1 MKLVMLDNYDS
12 FTYNIVQY
20 LQMLGAE
27 VVTIRNNRT
36 TPEEVLGLGADALV
50 LSPGPGKPS
59 EAGILTDLIQAGA
72 REKIPMLGVCLGH
85 QAIGEV
91 FGMKVIHAKRVMH
104 GKASQ
109 ITTDGRGIL
118 EGLPERLSVIRY
130 HSLALDPE
138 TLPAEL
144 EISARAADDGEIM
157 GIRHRTLPIEGVQYH
172 PESVLSEKGME
183 QFENF
188 LKAVRASRGREL

>member
-20 LQMLGAE
+20 LEMLGAE
-27 VVTIRNNRT
+27 VKVLRNDLT
-36 TPEEVLGLGADALV
+36 TPAEVLGLGADALV

-59 EAGILTDLIQAGA
+59 EAGILCDLIRAGA
-72 REKIPMLGVCLGH
+72 QARIPMLGVCLGH

-104 GKASQ
+104 GKASE
-109 ITTDGRGIL
+109 IETDGQGVFT
-118 EGLPERLSVIRY
+118 GLPGKLSVIRY
-130 HSLALDPE
+130 HSLALDPG
-138 TLPAEL
+138 TLPPEL
-144 EISARAADDGEIM
+144 EISARTLDDGEIM
-157 GIRHRTLPIEGVQYH
+157 GIRHRSLPIEGVQYH

-183 QFENF
+183 QLGNF
-188 LKAVRASRGREL
+188 LQTARGFQR

>member
-59 EAGILTDLIQAGA
+59 DAGILTDLIQAGA

-85 QAIGEV
+85 QAIGEAL
-91 FGMKVIHAKRVMH
+91 GGDVIHAQKVMH
-104 GKASQ
+104 GKTSR
-109 ITTDGRGIL
+109 IRHDGQGL
-118 EGLPERLSVIRY
+118 FAGLPEDLSVVRY
-130 HSLALDPE
+130 HSLAVDRT
-138 TLPAEL
+138 TLPADLMVTAET
-144 EISARAADDGEIM
+144 DDGEIM
-157 GIRHRTLPIEGVQYH
+157 GLRHRTLPVEGIQYH
-172 PESVLSEKGME
+172 PESMLTERGLD
-183 QFENF
+183 QLENF
-188 LKAVRASRGREL
+188 LKIAAATQK

>member
-20 LQMLGAE
+20 LQMLGAK
-27 VVTIRNNRT
+27 VQTFRNNRT
-36 TPEEVLGLGADALV
+36 TPDAVLGLGADALV

-59 EAGILTDLIQAGA
+59 EAGILTDLIRAGA

-104 GKASQ
+104 GKASD
-109 ITTDGRGIL
+109 ITTDGRGIFA
-118 EGLPERLSVIRY
+118 GLPEKLSVIRY
-130 HSLALDPE
+130 HSLVLDPE
-138 TLPAEL
+138 TLPPEL
-144 EISARAADDGEIM
+144 EVTARAADDGEIM

-172 PESVLSEKGME
+172 PESVLSEMGME
-183 QFENF
+183 QYENF
-188 LKAVRASRGREL
+188 LRSVRSYRRERK

>member
-20 LQMLGAE
+20 LQMLGAK
-27 VVTIRNNRT
+27 VQTFRNNRT
-36 TPEEVLGLGADALV
+36 TPDAVLGLGADALV

-59 EAGILTDLIQAGA
+59 EAGILTDLIRAGA

-104 GKASQ
+104 GKASD
-109 ITTDGRGIL
+109 ITTDGRGIFA
-118 EGLPERLSVIRY
+118 GLPEKLSVIRY
-130 HSLALDPE
+130 HSLVLDPE
-138 TLPAEL
+138 TLPPEL
-144 EISARAADDGEIM
+144 EVTARAADDGEIM

-172 PESVLSEKGME
+172 PESVLSEMGME

-188 LKAVRASRGREL
+188 LRSVRAYRSLRK

>member
-20 LQMLGAE
+20 LQMLGAK
-27 VVTIRNNRT
+27 VQTFRNNRT
-36 TPEEVLGLGADALV
+36 TPDAVLGLGADALV

-59 EAGILTDLIQAGA
+59 EAGILTDLIRAGA

-104 GKASQ
+104 GKASD
-109 ITTDGRGIL
+109 ITTDGRGIFA
-118 EGLPERLSVIRY
+118 GLPEKLSVIRY
-130 HSLALDPE
+130 HSLVLDPE
-138 TLPAEL
+138 TLPPEL
-144 EISARAADDGEIM
+144 EVTARAADDGEIM
-157 GIRHRTLPIEGVQYH
+157 GIRHRTLPIDGVQYH
-172 PESVLSEKGME
+172 PESVLSEMGME

-188 LKAVRASRGREL
+188 LRSVRSYRRERK

>member
-20 LQMLGAE
+20 LQMLGAK
-27 VVTIRNNRT
+27 VQTFRNNRT
-36 TPEEVLGLGADALV
+36 TPDAVLGLGADALV

-59 EAGILTDLIQAGA
+59 EAGILTDLIRAGA

-104 GKASQ
+104 GKASD
-109 ITTDGRGIL
+109 ITTDGRDIFA
-118 EGLPERLSVIRY
+118 GLPEKLSVIRY
-130 HSLALDPE
+130 HSLVLDPE
-138 TLPAEL
+138 TLPPEL
-144 EISARAADDGEIM
+144 EVTARAADDGEIM

-172 PESVLSEKGME
+172 PESVLSEMGME

-188 LKAVRASRGREL
+188 LRSVRSYRRERK

>member
-20 LQMLGAE
+20 LEMLGAE
-27 VVTIRNNRT
+27 VKALRNDLT
-36 TPEEVLGLGADALV
+36 TPAEVLGLGADALV

-59 EAGILTDLIQAGA
+59 DAGILCDLIREGA
-72 REKIPMLGVCLGH
+72 KARIPMLGVCLGH

-104 GKASQ
+104 GKASE
-109 ITTDGRGIL
+109 IETDGRGVFK
-118 EGLPERLSVIRY
+118 GLPERLSVIRY
-130 HSLALDPE
+130 HSLALDPG
-138 TLPAEL
+138 TLPPEL
-144 EISARAADDGEIM
+144 EISARTLDDGEIM
-157 GIRHRTLPIEGVQYH
+157 GVRHRTLPIEGVQYH

-183 QFENF
+183 QLENF
-188 LKAVRASRGREL
+188 LQNARAHRR

>member
-27 VVTIRNNRT
+27 VQTFRNNRT
-36 TPEEVLGLGADALV
+36 TPDAVLGLGADALV

-59 EAGILTDLIQAGA
+59 EAGILTDLIRAGA

-104 GKASQ
+104 GKASD
-109 ITTDGRGIL
+109 ITTDGRGIFA
-118 EGLPERLSVIRY
+118 GLPEKLSVIRY

-138 TLPAEL
+138 KSPPARRMTAKSWE
-144 EISARAADDGEIM
+144 SATALCRLKACSTT
-157 GIRHRTLPIEGVQYH
+157 RSR
-172 PESVLSEKGME
+172 S
-183 QFENF
+183 F
-188 LKAVRASRGREL
+188 LKRAWSSLRISSGPSGRTAA

>member
-27 VVTIRNNRT
+27 VQTFRNNRT
-36 TPEEVLGLGADALV
+36 TPDAVLHLGADALV

-59 EAGILTDLIQAGA
+59 EAGILTDLIRAGA

-104 GKASQ
+104 GKASD
-109 ITTDGRGIL
+109 ITTDGRGIFA
-118 EGLPERLSVIRY
+118 GLPEKLSVIRY

-138 TLPAEL
+138 TLLPEL
-144 EISARAADDGEIM
+144 EVTARAADDSEIM

-172 PESVLSEKGME
+172 PESVLSEMGME

-188 LKAVRASRGREL
+188 LRSVRSYRSLRK

>member
-27 VVTIRNNRT
+27 VQTFRNNRT
-36 TPEEVLGLGADALV
+36 TPDAVLSLGADALV

-59 EAGILTDLIQAGA
+59 EAGILTDLIRAGA

-104 GKASQ
+104 GKASD
-109 ITTDGRGIL
+109 ITTDGRGIFA
-118 EGLPERLSVIRY
+118 GLPEKLSVIRY

-138 TLPAEL
+138 TLLPEL
-144 EISARAADDGEIM
+144 EVTARAADDGEIM

-172 PESVLSEKGME
+172 PESVLSEMGME

-188 LKAVRASRGREL
+188 LRSVRSYRRERK

>member
-1 MKLVMLDNYDS
+1 MQLFMLDNYDS

-20 LQMLGAE
+20 LQMLGAK
-27 VVTIRNNRT
+27 VQTFRNNRT
-36 TPEEVLGLGADALV
+36 TPDAVLGLGADALV

-59 EAGILTDLIQAGA
+59 EAGILTDLIRAGA

-104 GKASQ
+104 GKASD
-109 ITTDGRGIL
+109 ITTDGRGIFA
-118 EGLPERLSVIRY
+118 GLPEKLSVIRY
-130 HSLALDPE
+130 HSLVLDPE
-138 TLPAEL
+138 TLPPEL
-144 EISARAADDGEIM
+144 EVTARAADDGEIM

-172 PESVLSEKGME
+172 PESVLSEMGME

-188 LKAVRASRGREL
+188 LRSVRSYRRERK

>member
-20 LQMLGAE
+20 LQMLGAK
-27 VVTIRNNRT
+27 VQTFRNNRT
-36 TPEEVLGLGADALV
+36 TPDAVLGLGADALV

-59 EAGILTDLIQAGA
+59 EAGILTDLIRAGA

-104 GKASQ
+104 GKASD
-109 ITTDGRGIL
+109 ITTDGRGIFA
-118 EGLPERLSVIRY
+118 GLPEKLSVIRY
-130 HSLALDPE
+130 HSLVLDPE
-138 TLPAEL
+138 TLPPEL
-144 EISARAADDGEIM
+144 EVTARAADDGEIM

-172 PESVLSEKGME
+172 PESVLSEMGME

-188 LKAVRASRGREL
+188 LRSVRSYRRERK

>member
-72 REKIPMLGVCLGH
+72 RAVSRPVPVPVPEPDCAPVAEEPASGEAAAEEDVSGNPSASRSGEMPRSSEEPCREQRLEDLSGAPMP
-85 QAIGEV
+85 
-91 FGMKVIHAKRVMH
+91 
-104 GKASQ
+104 KAQ
-109 ITTDGRGIL
+109 
-118 EGLPERLSVIRY
+118 
-130 HSLALDPE
+130 
-138 TLPAEL
+138 
-144 EISARAADDGEIM
+144 
-157 GIRHRTLPIEGVQYH
+157 
-172 PESVLSEKGME
+172 
-183 QFENF
+183 
-188 LKAVRASRGREL
+188 KAVLATALLLIVGFAAYYFFFMR